1 MRSANFMNAGVRMR
15 LRLCS
20 EKSSGARSGR
30 DRALREEEN
39 FKSTVL
45 TSLMAEEVQLE
56 QS

>member
-1 MRSANFMNAGVRMR
+1 MR